1 MNESKEEKL
10 EKGFVLFDE
19 TAKAFYLADSEKEP
33 LKSQEGVPLWV
44 TCPHCGKGVLDEGEL
59 DGKEGLLCS
68 HCLKVLPKWGRSAL
82 GDRIFDE
89 DVLKVLRT
97 CVRAGGEPERVRR
110 DVYEMQG
117 LLEWGWKGCAISHE
131 SPETLAREYER
142 KYLKQVYMELMALQH
157 LLDFNDSDPRL
168 DGISFLTCELSDKI
182 VDMKV
187 KVGSACDLLGKIIR
201 RERKHRW
208 N

>member
-1 MNESKEEKL
+1 MNENKEEKL

-33 LKSQEGVPLWV
+33 LKSQEDEPLWV
-44 TCPHCGKGVLDEGEL
+44 TCPSCGKGVLDEGGIGG
-59 DGKEGLLCS
+59 DEGLLCS
-68 HCLKVLPKWGRSAL
+68 HCLKVLPKWPSGAL

-97 CVRAGGEPERVRR
+97 CVRAGGDPERVRR

-117 LLEWGWKGCAISHE
+117 LLDFNWKGGAIFRE

-142 KYLKQVYMELMALQH
+142 HYLKQVYMELMVLQH
-157 LLDFNDSDPRL
+157 LFNFNESDPRL
-168 DGISFLTCELSDKI
+168 DGIRFLTRELSDKI
-182 VDMKV
+182 GDMKA
-187 KVGSACDLLGKIIR
+187 KVGSACGHLDKILR
-201 RERKHRW
+201 RERKRSW